1 MPSSEPTLQRKLRG
15 YLRLLIPTEHSG
27 VQASCDLHMVDDPKT
42 PRQLTTPAPLVHTDQ
57 MDTLRHS
64 GSIVIKRSPEELYDM
79 VADVTRMGE
88 WSPVCTACWWDEGD
102 GPHVGAKF
110 TGRNERPERTW
121 ETRSEVV
128 TADRGREFAWVVAEP
143 PTRARW
149 GYSFVA
155 VDGGTEVTETWELPP
170 EGSAFFEKMFG
181 DDAAK
186 EIGIRSDA
194 AKNGIGAT
202 LAAIK
207 RAAEA

>member
-1 MPSSEPTLQRKLRG
+1 
-15 YLRLLIPTEHSG
+15 
-27 VQASCDLHMVDDPKT
+27 
-42 PRQLTTPAPLVHTDQ
+42 

-64 GSIVIKRSPEELYDM
+64 GSIVIERSPEELYDM

-121 ETRSEVV
+121 ETRSEVA
-128 TADRGREFAWVVAEP
+128 TADRGREFAWVVGEP

-170 EGSAFFEKMFG
+170 EGSAFFETMFG

-186 EIGIRSDA
+186 EIGMRSDA

-207 RAAEA
+207 GAAEA

>member
-1 MPSSEPTLQRKLRG
+1 
-15 YLRLLIPTEHSG
+15 
-27 VQASCDLHMVDDPKT
+27 
-42 PRQLTTPAPLVHTDQ
+42 

-64 GSIVIKRSPEELYDM
+64 GSIVIKRSPGELYDM

-102 GPHVGAKF
+102 EPHVGAKF

-128 TADRGREFAWVVAEP
+128 RADRGHEFAWVVTEP

-155 VDGGTEVTETWELPP
+155 MDDGATEVTETWELPP
-170 EGSAFFEKMFG
+170 EGSAFFEKLFG

-186 EIGIRSDA
+186 EIGVRSDG
-194 AKNGIGAT
+194 AKNGIVAT
-202 LAAIK
+202 LAALK
-207 RAAEA
+207 GVAEA

>member
-1 MPSSEPTLQRKLRG
+1 
-15 YLRLLIPTEHSG
+15 
-27 VQASCDLHMVDDPKT
+27 
-42 PRQLTTPAPLVHTDQ
+42 

-64 GSIVIKRSPEELYDM
+64 GSIVINRSPEELYDM
-79 VADVTRMGE
+79 IADVTRMGE
-88 WSPVCTACWWDEGD
+88 WSPVCKACWWDEGD

-110 TGRNERPERTW
+110 TGRNDGPERTW

-128 TADRGREFAWVVAEP
+128 AADRGSEFAWVVAEP

-149 GYSFVA
+149 GYSFVV

-170 EGSAFFEKMFG
+170 EGSAFFEKRFG

-186 EIGIRSDA
+186 EIGSRSDA

-202 LAAIK
+202 LVAIK
-207 RAAEA
+207 SVAEA

>member
-1 MPSSEPTLQRKLRG
+1 
-15 YLRLLIPTEHSG
+15 
-27 VQASCDLHMVDDPKT
+27 
-42 PRQLTTPAPLVHTDQ
+42 
-57 MDTLRHS
+57 MDTLHHS
-64 GSIVIKRSPEELYDM
+64 GSIVISRSPEELYDM

-88 WSPVCTACWWDEGD
+88 WSPICRDCWWDEGD

-128 TADRGREFAWVVAEP
+128 TADRGHQFAWEVVEP

-155 VDGGTEVTETWELPP
+155 VPGGTEVTETWELPP
-170 EGSAFFEKMFG
+170 EGSAFFENMFG
-181 DDAAK
+181 ADAGK
-186 EIGIRSDA
+186 EIGVRSDA
-194 AKNGIGAT
+194 AKNGIGET

-207 RAAEA
+207 GAAEG

>member
-1 MPSSEPTLQRKLRG
+1 MSHPTREQEISVNRAIAVLPQSRRQGGTPDNSGSSR
-15 YLRLLIPTEHSG
+15 
-27 VQASCDLHMVDDPKT
+27 
-42 PRQLTTPAPLVHTDQ
+42 HTDE

-64 GSIVIKRSPEELYDM
+64 GSIVIKRSPEELYYL

-207 RAAEA
+207 GAAEA

>member
-1 MPSSEPTLQRKLRG
+1 MSDNVEVS
-15 YLRLLIPTEHSG
+15 
-27 VQASCDLHMVDDPKT
+27 
-42 PRQLTTPAPLVHTDQ
+42 TTIAAPPLAVY
-57 MDTLRHS
+57 
-64 GSIVIKRSPEELYDM
+64 EL
-79 VADVTRMGE
+79 VADLSRMGE
-88 WSPVCTACWWDEGD
+88 WSPMCTACWWDEGD
-102 GPHVGAKF
+102 GPHVGARF

-128 TADRGREFAWVVAEP
+128 EADRGREFAWVVAEP

-181 DDAAK
+181 DDAEK
-186 EIGIRSDA
+186 EIGIRTDW

-207 RAAEA
+207 DIAEA

>member
-1 MPSSEPTLQRKLRG
+1 
-15 YLRLLIPTEHSG
+15 
-27 VQASCDLHMVDDPKT
+27 
-42 PRQLTTPAPLVHTDQ
+42 

-64 GSIVIKRSPEELYDM
+64 GSIIIKRSPEDLYDM
-79 VADVTRMGE
+79 VVDVTRVGE
-88 WSPVCTACWWDEGD
+88 WSPMCRACWWDEGD

-110 TGRNERPERTW
+110 TGRNERQERTW

-128 TADRGREFAWVVAEP
+128 AADRGRRFAWEVVEP
-143 PTRARW
+143 PTAARW

-155 VDGGTEVTETWELPP
+155 KDGGTEVTETWELPP

-186 EIGIRSDA
+186 EIGIRSDW
-194 AKNGIGAT
+194 AKNGIGVT

-207 RAAEA
+207 DIAEA